1 MTIQD
6 LGSVG
11 ELVGA
16 AATVAT
22 LIYLAVQI
30 RANTSAV
37 QSAAAQSVH
46 EAYATW
52 YRMLAADADLA
63 EISVKG
69 LRDYSGLSEG
79 DKARFV
85 CTFMAF
91 LSCSQDAFIKWREGT
106 LSRELWL
113 GWEAVMMN
121 LFLSPGGQ
129 AFWRERAYLFGEE
142 FRGHVDNDILKRKP
156 HVSARP
162 FGADL
167 PFAGPGS

>member
-6 LGSVG
+6 LGSLG

-16 AATVAT
+16 VATVAT

-37 QSAAAQSVH
+37 KSAAAQSVH
-46 EAYATW
+46 EAFATW
-52 YRMLAADADLA
+52 YRMLAADADLSA
-63 EISVKG
+63 ISVNG
-69 LRDYSGLSEG
+69 LRDYAALSEG

-129 AFWRERAYLFGEE
+129 DFWKERGYLFGGE
-142 FRGHVDNDILKRKP
+142 FRAHVENDILKREP
-156 HVSARP
+156 HASAKP
-162 FGADL
+162 FGTAVPL
-167 PFAGPGS
+167 GS